1 MRPPG
6 VPRGPSGH
14 RECVECGIPR
24 GHLAVLFFLFYPPL
38 PNLNTAAD
46 PTTATGSVAYFWIFF
61 ALQRQAW
68 CVLLGRHG
76 GRKWASLSGKRWSRR
91 SVLRT
96 SQFGVFVAI
105 LADDVTGSLLLTGI
119 EAMLHGD
126 AHIAGGGFSCWWFVN
141 VFSFSF
147 AGTPQRAVSADSRA
161 LRGGAPHDFWRDEV
175 ASVTLRWLFLGLRGY
190 PLLEC
195 IVGDHPR
202 FCFC

>member
-1 MRPPG
+1 MRDSAG
-6 VPRGPSGH
+6 IFGRFVVFFH
-14 RECVECGIPR
+14 RPI
-24 GHLAVLFFLFYPPL
+24 
-38 PNLNTAAD
+38 PNLNTASE

-61 ALQRQAW
+61 ALQRQTW

-76 GRKWASLSGKRWSRR
+76 GREWASLSGKRWSRR

-105 LADDVTGSLLLTGI
+105 LADGVTAPLLLAGI

-126 AHIAGGGFSCWWFVN
+126 AHVACGGLSCCYFVN
-141 VFSFSF
+141 VFSFTF
-147 AGTPQRAVSADSRA
+147 AETPQRAVSADSRA
-161 LRGGAPHDFWRDEV
+161 LRGGASHDFWLDEA
-175 ASVTLRWLFLGLRGY
+175 ASVTLRCLFLGLRDD

-202 FCFC
+202 IYIFQSLGIWCLP